1 MLKPLLDSEQTTF
14 ASAELNEHG
23 FKLMYIFFLLG
34 RKMPP
39 LSDPNTEERFEES
52 EIGRPATALA
62 SHQCGLGLTPFRYA
76 CDGLDAAN
84 WQLNK

>member
-1 MLKPLLDSEQTTF
+1 
-14 ASAELNEHG
+14 
-23 FKLMYIFFLLG
+23 
-34 RKMPP
+34 MPP